1 MARISEVLQ
10 LLFSALSLIFL
21 LDKALGPYI
30 TKDSESSIQWFLGES
45 GEGSPGQGIQ
55 RIASFHFP
63 SEP

>member
-1 MARISEVLQ
+1 
-10 LLFSALSLIFL
+10 LLFSAFFPIFL
-21 LDKALGPYI
+21 LDKASGPYI

-45 GEGSPGQGIQ
+45 GEGFPGQGIQ